1 MTILQRSAKSS
12 SRHIHSYRD
21 TPAIAGFT
29 RRVCS
34 DCQHVSIDSP
44 DAAIP
49 NAAQG
54 RQTGLFGSPPP
65 RLGLRSEELLPGPS
79 QKRRFG
85 ATVSPA

>member
-1 MTILQRSAKSS
+1 MTILQRGARDSG
-12 SRHIHSYRD
+12 RHVHSYRE

-34 DCQHVSIDSP
+34 DCHHVSIDSP

-49 NAAQG
+49 NAAQT

-65 RLGLRSEELLPGPS
+65 RLGTRSEGLLPAKG
-79 QKRRFG
+79 QKPRFG
-85 ATVSPA
+85 FKVSPA